1 MADEMKNCPFCG
13 LDVNEDEGCFP
24 VRMDRSVWEVR
35 CGNPYCFGHSPD
47 APTRE
52 AAIAKWNRRALSH
65 AAGQDGEQCR
75 AASGDADLGT
85 WLWGKLMDF
94 CQKRRMPLAE
104 YNDLFEIVDELR
116 ALSRGVPEGK

>member
-1 MADEMKNCPFCG
+1 MRVTDDMVEAG
-13 LDVNEDEGCFP
+13 LSAARDASEARLPRYSV
-24 VRMDRSVWEVR
+24 VR
-35 CGNPYCFGHSPD
+35 
-47 APTRE
+47 AILE
-52 AAIAKWNRRALSH
+52 AALSH